1 MSLSR
6 NQHVILLYES
16 DSGRN
21 TATASCI
28 NQGLKESQL
37 CIYASVNAY
46 DTSHLSKISSLV
58 DSYKENV
65 DNGNLIIVDL
75 KPFYDSALEGDLSPF
90 NDFRTQLSVELKK
103 RGEKRKNRDIL
114 VIADC
119 ADSLFT
125 NQRFDRCESVENWWH
140 DVYTRWLQ
148 QQQQE
153 EMGGSHFTVICPY
166 SASLLGKNPFS
177 HHKNQI
183 SLNHSI
189 AIDTEG
195 NIVPGY
201 IRTVKKKEVLKFN
214 PPVPQLKLTARV
226 VIAEPDPELRQLYNL
241 WLRSIG
247 FKDITITASGRKCI
261 DELFKLTKFNEQ
273 SKNSSKYNQDIILIL
288 DTHIDDIPSIL
299 VAKEITKVNPSQQIV
314 FTTTTPYDIVSQE
327 IRSAG
332 LYNCNVLTKP
342 FELSKL
348 LSLMGFDS
356 RGTTRN

>member
-1 MSLSR
+1 MNLSR

-16 DSGRN
+16 DSRRN
-21 TATASCI
+21 IATASCI

-46 DTSHLSKISSLV
+46 DNSHLSKISSLV
-58 DSYKENV
+58 DGYQENV
-65 DNGNLIIVDL
+65 ANGNLIIVDL

-90 NDFRTQLSVELKK
+90 NEFRTQLGVELKK
-103 RGEKRKNRDIL
+103 RSDKRKNRDIL

-119 ADSLFT
+119 ADSLFI
-125 NQRFDRCESVENWWH
+125 NQRFDRCEIVENWWH

-153 EMGGSHFTVICPY
+153 EMGRSHFTVICPY

-177 HHKNQI
+177 HHKDQI

-201 IRTVKKKEVLKFN
+201 IRTVKKKS
-214 PPVPQLKLTARV
+214 VPQVKLTARV
-226 VIAEPDPELRQLYNL
+226 VIAEPDRELRQLYNL

-247 FKDITITASGRKCI
+247 FKDITITASGGKCI
-261 DELFKLTKFNEQ
+261 EELFKLTKFNEQ
-273 SKNSSKYNQDIILIL
+273 CKNSSNPHQDIILIL
-288 DTHIDDIPSIL
+288 DTHIEDIPAIL

-314 FTTTTPYDIVSQE
+314 FTTTTPYDIFSQE

-332 LYNCNVLTKP
+332 LYNCDVLTKP

-348 LSLMGFDS
+348 LSLTGFDT